1 MKILTYLIFMFSALI
16 GVDIE
21 TFAQTSLLLLQPLE
35 DFFNNVFVMVVSFSV
50 TSPRVPIWG

>member
-1 MKILTYLIFMFSALI
+1 MFSALI

-35 DFFNNVFVMVVSFSV
+35 DFFNNVFVMAVSSSI
-50 TSPRVPIWG
+50 TSPSVPIWG